1 MEKKKPTP
9 ALIINGSQADHLGLG
24 SILVDVT
31 VQINSLILVWE
42 LYMPKIGSWNIPF
55 KG

>member
-1 MEKKKPTP
+1 MLDGKKKPTP

-31 VQINSLILVWE
+31 VQINSLMSMRA
-42 LYMPKIGSWNIPF
+42 LYAQDRVLKYSI
-55 KG
+55 